1 MKIMISN
8 NISSALISSIVLYV
22 LILCLSIFIFI
33 SNFYLLFQI
42 NVRLKLI
49 RKENLLY
56 LYNQKNYLIVLF
68 NSLFDF
74 VLLIIVSVIFS
85 LYINQNISNKYY
97 LFEICVIIKIINVIL
112 LYFLNPKLIKT
123 ILVINTTKYL
133 IFSNTLIELEK
144 IFSIRFENKTFKK
157 VVINYFD
164 QNNNKEQIKLYINK
178 NLEKWFKDNLNKYI
192 KD

>member
-1 MKIMISN
+1 MISKD
-8 NISSALISSIVLYV
+8 ISSTFISSIVLYV
-22 LILCLSIFIFI
+22 LILCLSLFVFI

-42 NVRLKLI
+42 KVRLKLI

-56 LYNQKNYLIVLF
+56 LYNHKNYSLVLLDC
-68 NSLFDF
+68 LFDLI
-74 VLLIIVSVIFS
+74 LLILVSVIFS

-97 LFEICVIIKIINVIL
+97 VFEICAICKIISLIF

-123 ILVINTTKYL
+123 ILVINTIKFL
-133 IFSNTLIELEK
+133 ILSNTLIELEK

-164 QNNNKEQIKLYINK
+164 QNNNKQQIKLYINK
-178 NLEKWFKDNLNKYI
+178 NLEKWFEDNLNKYI

>member
-1 MKIMISN
+1 MISN
-8 NISSALISSIVLYV
+8 NISSSLISSIVLYV

-33 SNFYLLFQI
+33 SSFYLLFQI
-42 NVRLKLI
+42 KVRLKLI
-49 RKENLLY
+49 KKENLLF
-56 LYNQKNYLIVLF
+56 LYNHKNYLIVLF

-97 LFEICVIIKIINVIL
+97 VFEICVIIKIINVIL

-133 IFSNTLIELEK
+133 IFSNTLIGLEK

-178 NLEKWFKDNLNKYI
+178 KLEIWIKDNLNKYI